1 MHQVSTLSCCTI
13 IPTNVSGTRLG
24 CSCSITSV
32 DAAARS
38 ASAARSAFPASAI
51 AADNLE
57 RRTIRE
63 IAMLADLAKSAV
75 AAQSSARTT
84 STSVFGRL
92 SNFYYLKKGGEDR
105 RTAYYYPIVLKR
117 KTTSRRSF
125 SNSIISFG
133 QPTVALATASRRF
146 LRHQP
151 SRPIAASPV
160 AKKIL

>member
-13 IPTNVSGTRLG
+13 IPANVSGTRLG
-24 CSCSITSV
+24 YSCSITSV

-38 ASAARSAFPASAI
+38 ASAAHSAFPASAI

-105 RTAYYYPIVLKR
+105 RTAYYYP
-117 KTTSRRSF
+117 
-125 SNSIISFG
+125 NSIEKKDH
-133 QPTVALATASRRF
+133 LAMLFLEFDHEFWSANSRAGGSMSP
-146 LRHQP
+146 LSAPP
-151 SRPIAASPV
+151 S
-160 AKKIL
+160 